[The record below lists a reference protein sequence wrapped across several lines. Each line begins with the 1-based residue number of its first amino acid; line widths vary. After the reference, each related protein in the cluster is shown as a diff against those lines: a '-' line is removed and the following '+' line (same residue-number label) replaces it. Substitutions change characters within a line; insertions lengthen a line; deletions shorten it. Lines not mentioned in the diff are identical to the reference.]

1 MKATK
6 TRNLLVEDTQSDDS
20 TIAVIKDVDLSDHK
34 TLRDK
39 LTLVL
44 TEHYDA
50 ESITPKIP
58 EEIQGSS
65 YPLFCVPYEIE
76 MDGIKWNG
84 EVEICRVHI
93 Y

>member
-1 MKATK
+1 MKATN

-50 ESITPKIP
+50 DAITTKIP
-58 EEIQGSS
+58 EDIKGST
-65 YPLFCVPYEIE
+65 YPIFSVPYEIE
-76 MDGIKWNG
+76 VNGVKWNG
-84 EVEICRVHI
+84 EVEICCVCI